1 MSKAV
6 VDDAVKVLGRGWGS
20 AAAPERTAATSEG

>member
-6 VDDAVKVLGRGWGS
+6 VDDAVKVLGRGRGS
-20 AAAPERTAATSEG
+20 AAAAERAATSEG